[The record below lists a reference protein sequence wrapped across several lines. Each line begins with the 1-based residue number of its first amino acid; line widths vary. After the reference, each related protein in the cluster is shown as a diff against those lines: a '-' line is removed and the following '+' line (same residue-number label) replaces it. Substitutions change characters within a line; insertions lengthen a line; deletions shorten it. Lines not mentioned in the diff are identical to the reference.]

1 MLNNVGHDNA
11 AQPAVNK
18 SELKEIENIQPGLAL
33 QCNKIK
39 DCEDTFVPSM
49 YIVRITVQQ
58 DSQYVSETLECR
70 LHPTLNEI
78 KADHRSVSLAIL
90 DYNKDK
96 FLPLLSTACKTLG
109 THILPMV
116 AYDIEEQLKYITKI
130 ISYQFT
136 ITDPN
141 NIVHPKHDAFKLTVT
156 IHVSPVV

>member
-1 MLNNVGHDNA
+1 MLNNVGYDNA
-11 AQPAVNK
+11 SQPADNK
-18 SELKEIENIQPGLAL
+18 SKLKEIETVQPGLAL
-33 QCNKIK
+33 QCNKITE
-39 DCEDTFVPSM
+39 CENTFVPSM
-49 YIVRITVQQ
+49 YIVRITMQQ
-58 DSQYVSETLECR
+58 DSQYVSEILECK

-96 FLPLLSTACKTLG
+96 FLPLLSSECKTLG

-141 NIVHPKHDAFKLTVT
+141 NITHPNPDAFKLTVT
-156 IHVSPVV
+156 IHISPVV

>member
-1 MLNNVGHDNA
+1 MLNNVGS
-11 AQPAVNK
+11 AVNK
-18 SELKEIENIQPGLAL
+18 QDSELKENETFQSGLAL
-33 QCNKIK
+33 QCNKITE
-39 DCEDTFVPSM
+39 CENTFVPSL
-49 YIVRITVQQ
+49 YVVRITMQQ
-58 DSQYVSETLECR
+58 DSQYISETLECK
-70 LHPTLNEI
+70 LHPTLNAI

-90 DYNKDK
+90 AYNKDE
-96 FLPLLSTACKTLG
+96 FLPLLAPACKTLG

-141 NIVHPKHDAFKLTVT
+141 NIIHPNHDAFKLTIT

>member
-1 MLNNVGHDNA
+1 MLNNVGSNENDIA
-11 AQPAVNK
+11 TDNK
-18 SELKEIENIQPGLAL
+18 SKLKEIENIQPGLAL
-33 QCNKIK
+33 QCNKITE
-39 DCEDTFVPSM
+39 CENTFVPSM
-49 YIVRITVQQ
+49 YIVRITMQQ
-58 DSQYVSETLECR
+58 DSQYISEALECR

-90 DYNKDK
+90 NYNKDK
-96 FLPLLSTACKTLG
+96 FLPLLAPACKTLG

-141 NIVHPKHDAFKLTVT
+141 NIIRPNHDAFKLTVT
-156 IHVSPVV
+156 VHISPVV